1 MLTACGGSKVSRESL
16 TDTAM
21 GTMVNMTIYRK
32 NASEEEA
39 LCKRL
44 MEMVREYER
53 ECLSWRAEDSLTAKV
68 NKAGEQGEACR
79 VTGEYAELLK
89 KCRELWEDSQGAFD
103 VTLGEL
109 TGLWDLDRQA
119 ALAASS
125 GQGEKPQI
133 PDRQAVMDAL
143 KYCGGEKLQI
153 TDNSVRLEK
162 YCRLDLGSI
171 GKGVALDLLQ
181 ENLEELSQGKSI
193 LAGIFSL
200 GGSVMTWR
208 SKPDGSPWKVA
219 VADPFDRGGSIG
231 YLELTGN
238 WCVSTSGDYERYVE
252 VDGVRYHH
260 ILDPATGYPARS
272 GVCSVT
278 ILSKS
283 GFLSDALSTACFVL
297 GVEKGMALAESYG
310 AEVLFVDTEGK
321 ITMSDGMAEAFHGER

>member
-32 NASEEEA
+32 GAGEEEA
-39 LCKRL
+39 LCRRL

-53 ECLSWRAEDSLTAKV
+53 ECLSWRVEDSLTAKV

-89 KCRELWEDSQGAFD
+89 KCQELWEDSQGAFD

-109 TGLWDLDRQA
+109 TRLWDLDRQA

-125 GQGEKPQI
+125 VQGEKPQI
-133 PDRQAVMDAL
+133 PDQQAVMDAL
-143 KYCGGEKLQI
+143 RYCGGEKLQI
-153 TDNSVRLEK
+153 TDNRVRLEK
-162 YCRLDLGSI
+162 YCLLDLGSI

-181 ENLEELSQGKSI
+181 ENMEELSQGESI
-193 LAGIFSL
+193 LAGVFSL
-200 GGSVMTWR
+200 GGSIMTWG

-219 VADPFDRGGSIG
+219 VTDPFDRGVSIG